1 MEEGGGHQKEFAVLY
16 REVSVGLTEKFT
28 SIRIRRLE
36 GGQGMRHGYQEGE
49 NSREEGACM
58 EY

>member
-1 MEEGGGHQKEFAVLY
+1 MEEGGGHWKEFAVLY

-28 SIRIRRLE
+28 SIRRLV
-36 GGQGMRHGYQEGE
+36 GGQGMRHGYLEGE

>member
-1 MEEGGGHQKEFAVLY
+1 MEKGGGHQKEFAVLY
-16 REVSVGLTEKFT
+16 REVSVGLTEKFA
-28 SIRIRRLE
+28 SIKRLE
-36 GGQGMRHGYQEGE
+36 GGQGMRHRYLEGE